1 MATHDVTNQPPPLVD
16 YSLLDANPPLLE
28 ALKRAAPHVEA
39 ATRAFG
45 QRVSSE
51 EVQTWAAEANR
62 YAPVLRTHDRYGAR
76 SDTVDFHPAWHALL
90 ATSVGRG
97 IHAPWANPS
106 PTAQLERAADY
117 LMMAEIEAGHGCPV
131 TMTFASIP
139 ALSKEPAVLD
149 AWREKILSR
158 EYDRRFLPVAQKTGA
173 LVGMGMTEKQGGSD
187 VRANT
192 TRAVR
197 DGDAYRLTGHKWF
210 CSAPMCDAF
219 LMLAQADKGLT
230 CFLVPRFL
238 PDGTKNSIFLQRL
251 KDKLG
256 NRSNAS
262 SEIEL
267 ENTWAQRVGDE
278 GRGVPTIIEM
288 ASHTRFD
295 CVLGSS
301 GLMHQALSQAAHHVA
316 HRAAFGH
323 VLAQQP
329 LMRSVVADLAV
340 ESEAAT
346 LLALRLANA
355 YDDPS
360 QVAFR
365 RIATAVGKYWVCKRA
380 ITQVFEAMECLGG
393 AGYVEESVMPR
404 LFREAPVNS
413 IWEGSGN
420 VMCLDVLRA
429 LNKEPESAD
438 ALRAELATARG
449 ADARYDAFVAK
460 LSDALVRPDEAAAR
474 HLVGHI
480 AVALQA
486 AQLLRVGHKD
496 AAAIFCATRLGE
508 MPGTF
513 GALPAGV
520 ATEVT
525 EALVARA
532 TPPGF

>member
-1 MATHDVTNQPPPLVD
+1 MHEVTNQPPPLVA

-28 ALKRAAPHVEA
+28 GLRRLAPSAEA
-39 ATRAFG
+39 TTRAFG
-45 QRVSSE
+45 VRVASE
-51 EVQTWAAEANR
+51 EVQTWALEANR
-62 YAPVLRTHDRYGAR
+62 NPPVLRTHDRYGNR
-76 SDTVDFHPAWHALL
+76 SDTVDFHPSWHALL
-90 ATSVGRG
+90 TTSVGQG
-97 IHAPWANPS
+97 LHAPWANPS
-106 PTAQLERAADY
+106 PSAQLERAADY
-117 LMMAEIEAGHGCPV
+117 LLMAEIEAGHGCPV

-139 ALSKEPAVLD
+139 ALSKQPEVLGV
-149 AWREKILSR
+149 WRDKILSR
-158 EYDRRFLPVAQKTGA
+158 EYDRRFLPLSEKRGA
-173 LVGMGMTEKQGGSD
+173 LIGMGMTEKQGGSD
-187 VRANT
+187 VRANS
-192 TRAVR
+192 TRAIA
-197 DGDAYRLTGHKWF
+197 DGAAYRLTGHKWF

-219 LMLAQADKGLT
+219 LMLAQTDKGLT

-238 PDGTKNSIFLQRL
+238 PDGSKNRILMQRL

-267 ENTWAQRVGDE
+267 QDTWAQRVGDE

-301 GLMHQALSQAAHHVA
+301 GLIHQALSQAAHHVR
-316 HRAAFGH
+316 HRAAFGRM
-323 VLAQQP
+323 LAEQP
-329 LMRSVVADLAV
+329 LMRSVIADLAV

-346 LLALRLANA
+346 LLALRLASA
-355 YDDPS
+355 YDDPA
-360 QVAFR
+360 QTAFR
-365 RIATAVGKYWVCKRA
+365 RVATAIAKYWVCKRA
-380 ITQVFEAMECLGG
+380 ITTVFEAMECLGG

-404 LFREAPVNS
+404 LYREAPVNS

-429 LNKEPESAD
+429 LNKEPETAD

-449 ADARYDAFVAK
+449 VDARYDAFIAA
-460 LSDALVRPDEAAAR
+460 LDDELVRPDEAAAR
-474 HLVGHI
+474 RLVGRI

-486 AQLLRVGHKD
+486 AQLLRFGHKD

-513 GALPAGV
+513 GALAPGLP
-520 ATEVT
+520 T

>member
-16 YSLLDANPPLLE
+16 YSLLDANPPVLE
-28 ALKRAAPHVEA
+28 TLRRLAPSAEA
-39 ATRAFG
+39 STRAFG
-45 QRVSSE
+45 QRVASE

-62 YAPVLRTHDRYGAR
+62 FSPVLRTHDRYGHR
-76 SDTVDFHPAWHALL
+76 SDTVDFHPAWHSLL
-90 ATSVGRG
+90 TTSVGRG
-97 IHAPWANPS
+97 IQAPWANPS
-106 PTAQLERAADY
+106 PHAQLERAADY
-117 LMMAEIEAGHGCPV
+117 LMMAEIEAGHGCPI

-139 ALSKEPAVLD
+139 ALSKQPEVLGP
-149 AWREKILSR
+149 WRGKILSKA
-158 EYDRRFLPVAQKTGA
+158 YDRRFLPVAQKTGA
-173 LVGMGMTEKQGGSD
+173 LLGMGMTEKQGGSD
-187 VRANT
+187 VRSNT

-197 DGDAYRLTGHKWF
+197 DGDDYRLTGHKWF

-219 LMLAQADKGLT
+219 LMLAQTDKGIT

-238 PDGTKNSIFLQRL
+238 PDGSKNRILLQRL

-267 ENTWAQRVGDE
+267 ENTWAQRVGEE

-316 HRAAFGH
+316 HRSAFAKK
-323 VLAQQP
+323 LSEQP
-329 LMRSVVADLAV
+329 LMRSVIADLAV
-340 ESEAAT
+340 ESEAST
-346 LLALRLANA
+346 LLALRLATA

-365 RIATAVGKYWVCKRA
+365 RVATAIGKYWVCKRA
-380 ITQVFEAMECLGG
+380 ITAVFEAMECLGG

-404 LFREAPVNS
+404 LLREAPVNS

-429 LNKEPESAD
+429 LNKEPETAE
-438 ALRAELATARG
+438 ALREELAAARG
-449 ADARYDAFVAK
+449 LDSRYDAFVA
-460 LSDALVRPDEAAAR
+460 ALHEEISRPEEAAAR
-474 HLVGHI
+474 RLVSRL

-496 AAAIFCATRLGE
+496 AAAAFCATRFTD

-513 GALPAGV
+513 GALPAGL
-520 ATEVT
+520 ATD
-525 EALVARA
+525 ALIARA